1 MFVLSRYA
9 VFILAASFTA
19 TAIVAVDPAA
29 PQAIGVRSHGVA
41 STGEAIYR
49 AAGAR
54 GGFSTPVKKKKKK
67 KKGTSTKRDQKP
79 RAETSNFNSTIVD
92 SWLMVL
98 SVGTPPQ
105 ELE

>member
-19 TAIVAVDPAA
+19 TAIVAVEPAA
-29 PQAIGVRSHGVA
+29 TQAIGVRSDVA
-41 STGEAIYR
+41 STGEAVYR

-54 GGFSTPVKKKKKK
+54 GGFSAPVKKKKKEE
-67 KKGTSTKRDQKP
+67 TSAKRGQKP

>member
-54 GGFSTPVKKKKKK
+54 GGFSAPVKKKK